1 MTALA
6 AQAVILAMFVAILI
20 IIGTI
25 VFAVLVKKPIAKVT
39 KRNYIITV
47 LSIALITSIAVNIV
61 ALSNLASYA

>member
-6 AQAVILAMFVAILI
+6 TQTVILTMFVVILV

-47 LSIALITSIAVNIV
+47 LSIALIISIAVNIV

>member
-25 VFAVLVKKPIAKVT
+25 VFAVLVKKPIANVT

>member
-39 KRNYIITV
+39 KKNYIIIV

>member
-6 AQAVILAMFVAILI
+6 TQTVILTMFVVILV